1 MKACSKRR
9 LASFF
14 GALVCLPIPVAAQ
27 TKAAPRAV
35 APTAGAKVPAIVS
48 PASLPTYPDTVS
60 GLESL
65 MKDMIKAR
73 ATGNPLAFEP
83 YAKSLDLPQPEVWY
97 QSVFGNELGAE
108 LAAFTERARSRIGA
122 TASDTLGEFI
132 EKKRTDVEAFRF
144 NGSCDWRASPVEYPV
159 LLLRQRQEPLFD
171 VRFSGD
177 GSIST
182 WFYFAYVD
190 GAFRYVGAFRRKEMT
205 PAASEVPGIQL
216 GGVRRIHAEEDV
228 ERAARVYSVEPD
240 YAMELQ
246 AAGLQGNVIL
256 HAVIGTDGAVQ
267 DLDVVEGACPLA
279 RPALDAVK
287 KWRYKP
293 MMMDGAAVQVDTY
306 VTVPFVLPNPQK

>member
-1 MKACSKRR
+1 MNACNKRR
-9 LASFF
+9 LACFF
-14 GALVCLPIPVAAQ
+14 GALVCLPIPGAAQ
-27 TKAAPRAV
+27 TETGPRAV
-35 APTAGAKVPAIVS
+35 ASASDAKV
-48 PASLPTYPDTVS
+48 ASAVPPTSVPPYSDTVK

-73 ATGNPLAFEP
+73 ASGDPLAFEP
-83 YAKSLDLPQPEVWY
+83 FAQSLALPQPEVWY
-97 QSVFGNELGAE
+97 RSVFGDELGAE

-122 TASDTLGEFI
+122 TAADTLGEFI

-205 PAASEVPGIQL
+205 PAPGEVPGVQL
-216 GGVRRIHAEEDV
+216 GGVRRIHQEEEV
-228 ERAARVYSVEPD
+228 ERAARIFSVPPD

-267 DLDVVEGACPLA
+267 DLEVIEGTCPLA
-279 RPALDAVK
+279 RPALEAVK
-287 KWRYKP
+287 QWRYKP
-293 MMMDGAAVQVDTY
+293 TVIDGAAVQVDTY
-306 VTVPFVLPNPQK
+306 VTVPFLLPEPQK